1 MDKTYSNQIDALV
14 ERHRRAEGPLIKI
27 ANYAGGRVESIFS
40 KLPKEFDVHLQRVI
54 QTALD
59 TSYDISGSVKSNTAK
74 FKVPSYFH
82 KLAVTLSGGLGGFT
96 GLPGSIA
103 ELPITITTML
113 ASFQKIAE
121 EYGFDR
127 DEVETRLEC
136 LQIFSM
142 GGPLDDDR
150 DIDLSFLSARFALRG
165 EILSNLIAQASS
177 RISVVI
183 SHKLGA
189 QAVPVLGAVSG
200 AALNFTFMSYYEE
213 MAHVRFTLK
222 KLQNCNENRN
232 TFEDF
237 IFAYKRSK
245 KKML

>member
-1 MDKTYSNQIDALV
+1 MDKTYSDQIDALV
-14 ERHRRAEGPLIKI
+14 ERHQRAEGPLIKI
-27 ANYAGGRVESIFS
+27 ANYAGGQVESILS
-40 KLPKEFDVHLQRVI
+40 KLPEEFDGHLQRVI
-54 QTALD
+54 QTALN
-59 TSYDISGSVKSNTAK
+59 TSYDISGSVKSNTAI
-74 FKVPSYFH
+74 FEVPSYFH
-82 KLAVTLSGGLGGFT
+82 KLAVTLSGGIGGFT
-96 GLPGSIA
+96 GLAGSIA

-127 DEVETRLEC
+127 NEAETRLEC

-142 GGPLDDDR
+142 GGPLDDDQ
-150 DIDLSFLSARFALRG
+150 DIDLSFLSARLALRG
-165 EILSNLIAQASS
+165 DVISNLIAQASN
-177 RISVVI
+177 RIAVVI
-183 SHKLGA
+183 SHKLGT

-245 KKML
+245 NVL